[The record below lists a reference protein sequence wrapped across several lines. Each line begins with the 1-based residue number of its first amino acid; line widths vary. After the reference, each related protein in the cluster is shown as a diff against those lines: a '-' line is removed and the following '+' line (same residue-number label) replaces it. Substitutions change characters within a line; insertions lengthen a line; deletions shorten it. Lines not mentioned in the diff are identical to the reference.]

1 MNYSMYVVPPF
12 PIKNSPQKK
21 HPKRNSQN
29 VRVSVAVET
38 LHKRKAY
45 YQMPKT
51 AKKSHSKNK
60 KSSPKRQTI
69 RKNSLP
75 PIQPLTSDQFR
86 SFLNKFK
93 ENSIKSYFL

>member
-1 MNYSMYVVPPF
+1 MYVVPPF
-12 PIKNSPQKK
+12 PIKNSPRQK
-21 HPKRNSQN
+21 HPKHNSQN
-29 VRVSVAVET
+29 ASILVGLDS
-38 LHKRKAY
+38 LQKRKAHN
-45 YQMPKT
+45 QLPKT
-51 AKKSHSKNK
+51 AKKSQSKYR
-60 KSSPKRQTI
+60 KSSPKRQAI